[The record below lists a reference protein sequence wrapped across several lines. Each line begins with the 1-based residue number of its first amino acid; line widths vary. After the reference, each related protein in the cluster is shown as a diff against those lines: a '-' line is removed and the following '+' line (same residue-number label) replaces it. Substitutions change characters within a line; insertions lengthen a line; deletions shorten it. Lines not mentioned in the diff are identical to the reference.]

1 MSVKIHL
8 TGYRTAQLQIYNW
21 LIYTHIIIQKILEK
35 KIYNVILKIRF
46 HGSINYFFIV
56 FFSKALLGTP
66 LVIYRV
72 SQ

>member
-56 FFSKALLGTP
+56 FFFPKLYWVLL
-66 LVIYRV
+66 L
-72 SQ
+72 